1 MPRASPS
8 PCEQSPELDVA
19 APSEPDSHLR
29 ADLMRQGPLAG
40 RYPAVAAMVT
50 LALIP
55 YLALS
60 SAIDPLVPI
69 ISEQLHM
76 SAQAMSLS
84 SGLGNAAYAV
94 GTVLAVQ
101 FAQHLPQRRM
111 LLGYAVV
118 LVVGSLLAAAAQN
131 SGMFIGG
138 HVLQGLATSMLLI
151 AAAPPLT
158 IGFPRDKLRNT
169 AVIMN
174 MCVFGAVALG
184 PFIGGVQAEAHA
196 WRPLFWIVAAIAVLA
211 LIMAALT
218 FEDAPPADLDAPRDL
233 KAIALATVGCTA
245 AFVGAAQLT
254 THDIGDLA
262 ASVPMFGGLALIVVL
277 IVYQFRAQ
285 RPLLTVRTMMTSAIP
300 VAGVG
305 VALFAA
311 AASVAATALTAN
323 VLLQGFSPVQV
334 GLLYLPEV
342 GGAIVMAVVF
352 GFVITRKAMHYLPL
366 VGMALLAAGIVVFG
380 FALPGNVPLILV
392 GSGLTG
398 LALGATV
405 APALFVAGF
414 SLQSASLQR
423 VFAII
428 ELLRAVAA
436 FMVAPILAHVAI
448 ALPGDLNAGTGV
460 TLWIGFGLA
469 IAGAVFGVAIYAL
482 SGARPQKPD
491 LDEFLDGDSPA
502 WYSPPLLARIR
513 SGVPSP
519 VAVPGRAE
527 PTPVQWD
534 GPTSVGP
541 AVLAY
546 DGTDLAGN
554 AIQQAA
560 TQLGPGRC
568 ALVVCVW
575 QPADVGFTP
584 TDDEHF
590 DADRA
595 SQVRL
600 AAERA
605 AAHGALLAEQAGF
618 RVESIAVEAAPTWQ
632 GIVRAADEHGAS
644 LIVLGPHR
652 RSGLLGHLQGSVA
665 AAVIAHSDIPV
676 MVFPERSSA
685 ARDSVLTLQ
694 PAPASPS
701 RASRDAARW
710 S

>member
-1 MPRASPS
+1 
-8 PCEQSPELDVA
+8 
-19 APSEPDSHLR
+19 
-29 ADLMRQGPLAG
+29 
-40 RYPAVAAMVT
+40 MVT

-60 SAIDPLVPI
+60 AAIDPLVPI

-76 SAQAMSLS
+76 TTQAMSLS

-111 LLGYAVV
+111 LLAYAVV
-118 LVVGSLLAAAAQN
+118 LAAGSVLAATAQN

-196 WRPLFWIVAAIAVLA
+196 WRPLYWIVAAIALLA
-211 LIMAALT
+211 LVMATLT
-218 FEDAPPADLDAPRDL
+218 FEDAPPADRDAPRDL
-233 KAIALATVGCTA
+233 TAIALAAVGCTA

-254 THDIGDLA
+254 THAFSDLA

-285 RPLLTVRTMMTSAIP
+285 HPLLTVRTMMTSAIP

-323 VLLQGFSPVQV
+323 VLMQGFSPVQV

-342 GGAIVMAVVF
+342 GGAVVMAVVF
-352 GFVITRKAMHYLPL
+352 GFVITRRAMHYLPL
-366 VGMALLAAGIVVFG
+366 VGMALLAAGIVVFR
-380 FALPGNVPLILV
+380 FALPGNVPLALI
-392 GSGLTG
+392 GSALTG

-436 FMVAPILAHVAI
+436 FMVAPILAHVAD

-460 TLWIGFGLA
+460 TLWIGLGLS
-469 IAGAVFGVAIYAL
+469 IGGALFGVAIYAL

-491 LDEFLDGDSPA
+491 LDKFLDGESPA
-502 WYSPPLLARIR
+502 WYSPPLLARLR
-513 SGVPSP
+513 SGLPPP
-519 VAVPGRAE
+519 VALPQRAE
-527 PTPVQWD
+527 ATPVQWD
-534 GPTSVGP
+534 VPTSVGP
-541 AVLAY
+541 VVFAY
-546 DGTDLAGN
+546 DGTNLAER
-554 AIQQAA
+554 AIHQAA
-560 TQLGPGRC
+560 TQLGSGRC

-584 TDDEHF
+584 ADEDHF
-590 DADRA
+590 DADQA
-595 SQVRL
+595 QEVRH
-600 AAERA
+600 AAERT
-605 AAHGALLAEQAGF
+605 AAHGASLAEEAGF
-618 RVESIAVEAAPTWQ
+618 RAESIAVEAAPTWK

-665 AAVIAHSDIPV
+665 AAVVAHTDIPV

-685 ARDSVLTLQ
+685 ARDGDATS
-694 PAPASPS
+694 PAAGWEVALS
-701 RASRDAARW
+701 RRRSARGAEFGA
-710 S
+710 

>member
-1 MPRASPS
+1 
-8 PCEQSPELDVA
+8 
-19 APSEPDSHLR
+19 
-29 ADLMRQGPLAG
+29 MRQGPLAG

-60 SAIDPLVPI
+60 AALDPLLPI
-69 ISEQLHM
+69 ISSQLHM
-76 SAQAMSLS
+76 SAQALSLS

-111 LLGYAVV
+111 LLAYAVL
-118 LVVGSLLAAAAQN
+118 LVVGSVLAAAAQN
-131 SGMFIGG
+131 GAMYIGG

-196 WRPLFWIVAAIAVLA
+196 WRPLFWIVAVVALLA
-211 LIMAALT
+211 LILAALT
-218 FEDAPPADLDAPRDL
+218 FDDAPPADPDAPRDL
-233 KAIALATVGCTA
+233 PAIGLAAVGCTA

-254 THDIGDLA
+254 SHGLGDPA
-262 ASVPMFGGLALIVVL
+262 ATVPMLGGLILICAL
-277 IVYQFRAQ
+277 IVYQFRAA
-285 RPLLTVRTMMTSAIP
+285 RPLLTIRTMMTSAIP

-323 VLLQGFSPVQV
+323 VLLQTYNPVRV
-334 GLLYLPEV
+334 GLLYLPEL

-352 GFVITRKAMHYLPL
+352 GFVITRRAMHFLPL
-366 VGMALLAAGIVVFG
+366 VGMALLAAGILVYRM
-380 FALPGNVPLILV
+380 ALPANQPLALL
-392 GSGLTG
+392 GAGLTG

-436 FMVAPILAHVAI
+436 FMVAPILAHIAD
-448 ALPGDLNAGTGV
+448 ALPGDLNAGTGI

-469 IAGAVFGVAIYAL
+469 IGGAIFGVAVYAL
-482 SGARPQKPD
+482 SGARPQTPD
-491 LDEFLDGDSPA
+491 LDEFLDGESPA
-502 WYSPPLLARIR
+502 WYSPPLLARLR
-513 SGVPSP
+513 NLPVSVPAGRVAPRAASPGVSLRASSSEGP
-519 VAVPGRAE
+519 VL
-527 PTPVQWD
+527 
-534 GPTSVGP
+534 
-541 AVLAY
+541 LAY
-546 DGTDLAGN
+546 DGSDLAAC
-554 AIQQAA
+554 AIRMAA
-560 TQLGPGRC
+560 LQVESGRD

-575 QPADVGFTP
+575 QPVDVGFTP
-584 TDDEHF
+584 CDTTHF
-590 DADRA
+590 DADQA
-595 SQVRL
+595 TEVRR
-600 AAERA
+600 AAERT
-605 AAHGALLAEQAGF
+605 AAHGAELAAEAGF
-618 RVESIAVEAAPTWQ
+618 RSRSVAVEASPTWK
-632 GIVRAADEHGAS
+632 GIVRAADENGAS
-644 LIVLGPHR
+644 MIVLGPHR
-652 RSGLLGHLQGSVA
+652 RSGLLGHLHGSVA
-665 AAVIAHSDIPV
+665 AAVVAHSATPVLLIPEQ
-676 MVFPERSSA
+676 PCREQPDDSA
-685 ARDSVLTLQ
+685 DYQLS
-694 PAPASPS
+694 APGTS
-701 RASRDAARW
+701 RT
-710 S
+710 